1 MQYDYGKLLEKRL
14 GLLRC
19 EWQCLTFHSH
29 GNFNLNFSIP
39 PPPISI
45 PLTHRCSVCH
55 RETFERRPDARGFT
69 VTSRLR
75 WLVSASS
82 PFIDDRNSMSRVPS
96 TLIANPRRL
105 RGAGSTSG
113 CSPGT
118 LDGFWTTR
126 VARKKWS

>member
-45 PLTHRCSVCH
+45 PLTHPSLFRMPSRNVRKASRCARIYGDESSSMARFRFLSLH
-55 RETFERRPDARGFT
+55 RRSKLDEAGTIHSYSESSTIARGWIDEWLL
-69 VTSRLR
+69 SWHAR
-75 WLVSASS
+75 WILDNES
-82 PFIDDRNSMSRVPS
+82 
-96 TLIANPRRL
+96 
-105 RGAGSTSG
+105 GS
-113 CSPGT
+113 
-118 LDGFWTTR
+118 
-126 VARKKWS
+126 